1 MSNKIKLEVGQKVKT
16 NTGEMEVLSID
27 KQDVLVRFDDGY
39 EVVAQK
45 GCVIRGSVRN
55 PYFRS
60 YFGVGYRGK
69 GEYKM
74 KGSLAHT
81 KWHNLM
87 TRCYDERY
95 KKNRPTYEEATC
107 CEEWHNFQNF
117 AEWAT
122 NQDGFGKHGYELD
135 KDVISY
141 GNKIYSPET
150 CLFIPGAINIFF
162 SNKDVGNAGYIGV
175 NHIKPTSKNCKDG
188 YIARCFIE
196 GERKYLGY
204 YNTPN
209 EAYEVYRRAKIKA
222 AKDLAYEWEGKV
234 DPRVITALLNFK
246 QRLPTL

>member
-95 KKNRPTYEEATC
+95 KK
-107 CEEWHNFQNF
+107 
-117 AEWAT
+117 
-122 NQDGFGKHGYELD
+122 K
-135 KDVISY
+135 
-141 GNKIYSPET
+141 SPN
-150 CLFIPGAINIFF
+150 L
-162 SNKDVGNAGYIGV
+162 
-175 NHIKPTSKNCKDG
+175 
-188 YIARCFIE
+188 
-196 GERKYLGY
+196 
-204 YNTPN
+204 
-209 EAYEVYRRAKIKA
+209 
-222 AKDLAYEWEGKV
+222 
-234 DPRVITALLNFK
+234 
-246 QRLPTL
+246 